1 MAENMGDI
9 LGKAM
14 KRFLGK
20 QNDEKEKKTVREGE
34 ETLKKTLN
42 KMYEQYKDRV
52 SPKPNYDEKY
62 GAAEAVKPD
71 LPNYRG
77 DDALLKEAETE
88 AEQAFKEKR
97 AQAERSK
104 IEAEEAL
111 SQKKNTAAKSY
122 LERIASA
129 EERAAKARANAE
141 AKIAAQGLGNS
152 TVSEGLRMQAEQYA
166 ENETK
171 SAREQY
177 INAVA
182 AADLKIRAAEEKFA
196 DALNSFEIAEAAQA
210 EKELKKLKKERE
222 ATLKTYAADYN
233 SAIKDAEKAEK
244 EKREGIAKDEKER
257 DEAFLNRV
265 ESSGGVPYEGEEA
278 SEMENRYLVAH
289 SFYSSVP
296 KDRAKSLIVSSS
308 EELKRLLGNY
318 YERLLTSLNIK

>member
-1 MAENMGDI
+1 MSENLGDI

-20 QNDEKEKKTVREGE
+20 QNDEKEQKTVREGE

-62 GAAEAVKPD
+62 GAAEAVKPE

-77 DDALLKEAETE
+77 DDALLKDAETE
-88 AEQAFKEKR
+88 AEQAFQEKR

-104 IEAEEAL
+104 IEAEGAQ
-111 SQKKNTAAKSY
+111 SQKKKNAAMSY
-122 LERIASA
+122 LERVAAA
-129 EERAAKARANAE
+129 EESAAKARADAE

-152 TVSEGLRMQAEQYA
+152 TVAEGLRMQAEQHA
-166 ENETK
+166 ENAAL
-171 SAREQY
+171 SAQEQY
-177 INAVA
+177 KNAVA
-182 AADLKIRAAEEKFA
+182 AADLKILAAEEKLA
-196 DALNSFEIAEAAQA
+196 GALSSFEIAEAAQA

-244 EKREGIAKDEKER
+244 EKRQGIAKDEKER

-265 ESSGGVPYEGEEA
+265 ESTSGVPYEGEEA